1 MNEQEK
7 SATALSPL
15 YPPIILPKNKS
26 EWNTGHACLH
36 SFEKNYPRK
45 KLLIPTLANI
55 MVFKRSMCLID
66 ALNKQEYAYF

>member
-26 EWNTGHACLH
+26 EWNAGHACLH
-36 SFEKNYPRK
+36 SFEK
-45 KLLIPTLANI
+45 KLSTQKITYSDLSQYNGLQAFY
-55 MVFKRSMCLID
+55 VFNRCFK
-66 ALNKQEYAYF
+66 